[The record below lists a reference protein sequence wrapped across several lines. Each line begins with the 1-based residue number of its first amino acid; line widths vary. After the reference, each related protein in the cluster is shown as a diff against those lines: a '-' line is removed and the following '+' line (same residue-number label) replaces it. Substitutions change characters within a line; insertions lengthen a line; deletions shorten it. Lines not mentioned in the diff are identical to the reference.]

1 MEKLLQLLTTPEV
14 IARANEKD
22 ADLKSIATEITAN
35 IAASAQNNSEFVA
48 KIRKE
53 QHGRALVE
61 VTKAVTKAFGLT
73 KEQLEEANVPT
84 DDYTKILELGKEMT
98 ANAVQSTKVAATND
112 EQTKALQ
119 KAQDAI
125 RDLTA
130 KEKIYQS
137 QIEQTKAS
145 ASKEITNY
153 KTQTALAQAIAKTK
167 TTLSTTAAADLMK
180 VRLEKY
186 KVEFDAN
193 NAPVVKT
200 TEGTDIYNDKSQKI
214 NTLEELISWEL
225 RDVMPTIH
233 QTGNEGK
240 TILITPVDKTKLTA
254 EQQDFHRKMAENFTD
269 EELTAVS

>member
-1 MEKLLQLLTTPEV
+1 MQNLLQLLTTPEV

-22 ADLKSIATEITAN
+22 ADLKAIANEITAN

-53 QHGRALVE
+53 QYGRALVE
-61 VTKAVTKAFGLT
+61 VTKGVTKAFGLT
-73 KEQLEEANVPT
+73 KEELDEANVPT
-84 DDYTKILELGKEMT
+84 DDYQKILELGKERT
-98 ANAVQSTKVAATND
+98 TNAVQSTKVAATDN

-137 QIEQTKAS
+137 QIELTKAS

-167 TTLSTTAAADLMK
+167 TTLSPTAAADLMK

-225 RDVMPTIH
+225 RDVMPTVH
-233 QTGNEGK
+233 QTGLEGK
-240 TILITPVDKTKLTA
+240 TLLITPVDKTKLTA
-254 EQQDFHRKMAENFTD
+254 EQQDFHRKMEENFTA
-269 EELTAVS
+269 EELAAVS